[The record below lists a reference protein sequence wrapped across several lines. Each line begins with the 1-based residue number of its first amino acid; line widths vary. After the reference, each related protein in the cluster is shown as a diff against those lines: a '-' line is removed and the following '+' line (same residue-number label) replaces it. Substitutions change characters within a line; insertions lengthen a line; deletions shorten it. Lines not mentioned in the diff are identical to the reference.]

1 MEKSMVAC
9 ELLVDG
15 VCPSFDTAAMLL
27 IHAGFPLAAKLG
39 VQGSFATMDAE
50 PCLRIY
56 QRLRET

>member
-1 MEKSMVAC
+1 MVAC

-15 VCPSFDTAAMLL
+15 VWPSFDTAAALL
-27 IHAGFPLAAKLG
+27 IHAGFPLVAQLG
-39 VQGSFATMDAE
+39 VQGSLATMDAE